1 MRAGLAAAGPLTC
14 ALIFGAGCARTPP
27 VRRVVLVVVDT
38 LRADAVGIWGGT
50 AETPNLDRLAA
61 EGVRF
66 AAARSH
72 APITGPSHASLFTS
86 RFPSET
92 GVRTNGDRLGPELET
107 WAEAL
112 ARQGF
117 DTAAFVSLG
126 VLKREFGFGRG
137 FAAYTDHFGLDW
149 WRTADDLNRDV
160 LPWVQSAAEPF
171 FLWVHYSDPH
181 EPYAPPGRDYPRVRL
196 TEDGRDLG
204 SLPADGRTRRVEVDW
219 TGRRLR
225 LGFVEAEPALV
236 EGGLVTLRAVRGG
249 DGVQVAAGRG
259 MFPWYPDQKVAN
271 FVTALPG
278 ELELERAVGVPVPAG
293 RAVVTLAVDVKLPIP
308 ETRSLYCAE
317 VEHADRELGRLLAA
331 LRSRFDAEGTLVVVV
346 GDHGEGLGDHDLV
359 GHIEQLYDSLL
370 HVPLVLWAPGV
381 LPAGVVVDE
390 PVGLVDVWPTVAELL
405 GLPPPAGARGRSL
418 VPLVRGAARSAA
430 PLLAQTFRP
439 EAAHDL
445 EALFEGG
452 HKLVR
457 EPESGR
463 LELYDLRADPGELTN
478 LAAADPA
485 RAAELAARLD
495 ALLASLSVPAV
506 APQAP
511 LDDTTRSRLEALG
524 YF

>member
-1 MRAGLAAAGPLTC
+1 
-14 ALIFGAGCARTPP
+14 
-27 VRRVVLVVVDT
+27 
-38 LRADAVGIWGGT
+38 
-50 AETPNLDRLAA
+50 
-61 EGVRF
+61 
-66 AAARSH
+66 
-72 APITGPSHASLFTS
+72 
-86 RFPSET
+86 
-92 GVRTNGDRLGPELET
+92 
-107 WAEAL
+107 
-112 ARQGF
+112 
-117 DTAAFVSLG
+117 
-126 VLKREFGFGRG
+126 
-137 FAAYTDHFGLDW
+137 
-149 WRTADDLNRDV
+149 
-160 LPWVQSAAEPF
+160 
-171 FLWVHYSDPH
+171 
-181 EPYAPPGRDYPRVRL
+181 
-196 TEDGRDLG
+196 
-204 SLPADGRTRRVEVDW
+204 
-219 TGRRLR
+219 
-225 LGFVEAEPALV
+225 
-236 EGGLVTLRAVRGG
+236 
-249 DGVQVAAGRG
+249 
-259 MFPWYPDQKVAN
+259 
-271 FVTALPG
+271 
-278 ELELERAVGVPVPAG
+278 
-293 RAVVTLAVDVKLPIP
+293 
-308 ETRSLYCAE
+308 
-317 VEHADRELGRLLAA
+317 
-331 LRSRFDAEGTLVVVV
+331 VVV

-390 PVGLVDVWPTVAELL
+390 PVVLVDVWPTVAELL

-418 VPLVRGAARSAA
+418 VPLVHGAAWSAA

-445 EALFEGG
+445 EALAEGG